1 MMMCSLSQESV
12 FDLDKRDRVPLVRGL
27 CQNPFTKSDGSL
39 GICGRPLGDHP
50 AAGIYVIT
58 KYIKYIIIIIIIV
71 IIIIYCL
78 FDIYM

>member
-1 MMMCSLSQESV
+1 MCSLSQESV

-50 AAGIYVIT
+50 AGKYVIT
-58 KYIKYIIIIIIIV
+58 KYISI
-71 IIIIYCL
+71 L
-78 FDIYM
+78 FLYLL